1 MIDLPTPSDQNPTSE
16 RGAMLKTFT
25 KFVLKRRRTNLHP
38 EKPVVEEDET
48 SQPPSPAE
56 IAAPVPEPPPEE
68 PLSQPVWGKV
78 KWYDSAKRYGFIEL
92 ADCDGDAFLH
102 ASAVAGIDPGVL
114 RPGVTLQVRTGP
126 GQRGNLQ
133 VTEVLGV
140 DESTAAA
147 SGLSRT
153 RLRPSADTDPVEA
166 SVEESGTVKWYS
178 ASKRFGFIILDNGGK
193 EVFVHASA
201 LARSGIISLNEG
213 QRVFVSVFEGQK
225 GPQASSLQIAGQS
238 M

>member
-1 MIDLPTPSDQNPTSE
+1 
-16 RGAMLKTFT
+16 MLKTFT
-25 KFVLKRRRTNLHP
+25 KFVLKRRRTDLHP
-38 EKPVVEEDET
+38 EKSVAEEDET
-48 SQPPSPAE
+48 GQAPNPAE
-56 IAAPVPEPPPEE
+56 IAAPVTEPLPEE
-68 PLSQPVWGKV
+68 PLSQPIWGKV
-78 KWYDSAKRYGFIEL
+78 KWYNSAKRYGFVEL
-92 ADCDGDAFLH
+92 ADGSGDAFLH
-102 ASAVAGIDPGVL
+102 ATALAGIDPGVL

-153 RLRPSADTDPVEA
+153 RLRPSADTDPAEA

-178 ASKRFGFIILDNGGK
+178 APKRFGFIILDNGGK

-201 LARSGIISLNEG
+201 LARSGVLSLSEG

-225 GPQASSLQIAGQS
+225 GPQASSLQITGQS